1 VATGGVVFELD
12 ADGDDDAEAD
22 DGISTGDK

>member
-12 ADGDDDAEAD
+12 AHDDDDDEAD
-22 DGISTGDK
+22 DGMSAGDK